1 MEVEYNP
8 FFLPSALFSLLEIP
22 SHVIIISLC
31 CVLSFYLV
39 LFKVFLFYIFM
50 YFSGRTEVQSVQYG
64 KEKANKDR
72 VFAR

>member
-1 MEVEYNP
+1 M
-8 FFLPSALFSLLEIP
+8 
-22 SHVIIISLC
+22 
-31 CVLSFYLV
+31 LSFYPV
-39 LFKVFLFYIFM
+39 VPFKILCIFM